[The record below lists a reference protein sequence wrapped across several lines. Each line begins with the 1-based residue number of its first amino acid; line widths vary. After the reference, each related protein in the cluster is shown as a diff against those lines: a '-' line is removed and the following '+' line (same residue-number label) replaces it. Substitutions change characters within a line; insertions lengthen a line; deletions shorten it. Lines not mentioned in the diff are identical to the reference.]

1 MNDKLIRKMYGA
13 AVHRLEAAE
22 DLEQGH
28 PLDSLYLAGY
38 AIECS
43 LKALILSQTPKR
55 SRQKTFTEE
64 FRGSVAHDF
73 ESLNSKLRLLKFH
86 LPKEQLAKLRIANAI
101 WSVDLRYESKLPM
114 AKDLAAVLEFAKSFC
129 AWVKER
135 I

>member
-1 MNDKLIRKMYGA
+1 MNDPIIRKMYGA

-28 PLDSLYLAGY
+28 SLDSLYLAGY

-43 LKALILSQTPKR
+43 LKALILSQTPER

-73 ESLNSKLRLLKFH
+73 ESLNSKLRRLNFL
-86 LPKEQLAKLRIANAI
+86 LPKEQLAKLRVANAI
-101 WSVDLRYESKLPM
+101 WSVDLRYE
-114 AKDLAAVLEFAKSFC
+114 
-129 AWVKER
+129 
-135 I
+135 